1 MIIVF
6 SFLKD
11 KEKVLRQYIE
21 KRKALYRNEQERAV
35 TREETGRD
43 ELGMSQNEIGD
54 TSSERLSTY
63 VMISQAGL

>member
-1 MIIVF
+1 MIILF